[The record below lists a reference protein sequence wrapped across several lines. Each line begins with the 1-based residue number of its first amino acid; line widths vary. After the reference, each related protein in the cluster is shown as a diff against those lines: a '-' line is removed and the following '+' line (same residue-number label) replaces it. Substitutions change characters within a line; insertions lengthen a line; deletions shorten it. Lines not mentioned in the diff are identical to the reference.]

1 MSFKDNLKEERERN
15 KLTRSEMA
23 KKLNMTPTA
32 YGAYELGKRE
42 PKLEKLC
49 DIADILHTSPNHL
62 LGYIP
67 NVLDEAI
74 RDLEKCGF
82 IVARDE
88 KKNQS
93 DLATFS
99 ILAPTTD
106 ENGGDQAYWLDE
118 KTIVT
123 LYKEIPTTYP
133 FIDAKRDLYIKAFD
147 SVQDV
152 QVDWLVEE
160 IKNNPKYAEAKEV
173 LLKIN
178 PDFFKNQPN
187 NK

>member
-1 MSFKDNLKEERERN
+1 MSFKDNLKAERERN

-49 DIADILHTSPNHL
+49 DIADILHTSPTQL

-67 NVLDEAI
+67 NVLDEAV

-82 IVARDE
+82 IVALD
-88 KKNQS
+88 KKK
-93 DLATFS
+93 LGEPATFS
-99 ILAPTTD
+99 ILSPTTD
-106 ENGGDQAYWLDE
+106 ENGGDQSYMIDR
-118 KTIVT
+118 KTLVS
-123 LYKEIPTTYP
+123 LYKEIPTTSP
-133 FIDAKRDLYIKAFD
+133 VLDAKRDLYIKAFK
-147 SVQDV
+147 SIQGI
-152 QVDWLVEE
+152 QLDWLVEQ

-178 PDFFKNQPN
+178 PDFFKNQPT